1 MSLAIYCIGVLT
13 VVLVMLSSYFLGE
26 RSTNPRKRTP
36 YEGGIQAAGTAR
48 VHFFAQYFMAAIL
61 FVVFDLES
69 AFIYLWAISVPE
81 LGWLG
86 FIEISVFIGMLLISL
101 YYVIAKGILKF
112 GPRPRIPGGAQS

>member
-1 MSLAIYCIGVLT
+1 MSLAIYSIGVLT

-36 YEGGIQAAGTAR
+36 YEGGIQAAGSAR
-48 VHFFAQYFMAAIL
+48 VHFFAQYFMAATL

-86 FIEISVFIGMLLISL
+86 FIEISVFIGMVLISL
-101 YYVIAKGILKF
+101 YYVMAKGILKF
-112 GPRPRIPGGAQS
+112 GPRPRVPGGAQ